1 MNKIILDDDTRNKL
15 NFALKLLNNKDDYS
29 YGIVSSDVY
38 EAIDILS
45 SFAKEVLDNEEK
57 E

>member
-45 SFAKEVLDNEEK
+45 SFAKEVLDNEDK